1 MDPCQRGTHH
11 AGSRAF
17 DLASCKAGR
26 LPIFLGA
33 LLLFT
38 VAGRARAADLPSTRE
53 LSELSLEQLANLEI
67 TSVSKRP
74 QRLADAPASVFVITA
89 DDIRRAGATTL
100 PEALRLAPNLQVSQ
114 VSATGY
120 DIRARGFNNT
130 SANKLLVLIDG
141 RSVYSP
147 LFSGVFWDVQDVVLE
162 DVDRIEVISGP
173 GGTLWGVNAVNGV
186 INVVTRSAADT
197 QGALIAAGGGNR
209 EFHDVA
215 RYGGSL
221 GANGRYRVYGTY
233 SDLAHTSTASGGQ
246 IEDGAYKSQAG
257 FRADWKG
264 ATHEA
269 MIQGNAYHGLIG
281 QPEPGSISISGLSLA
296 LEPIPVSGVN
306 ATARWTRRLEGG
318 SEWTLQA
325 YLDRTERT
333 VRPTFADK
341 QDIADVQFQHALHWS
356 SHSLVW
362 GGEYRYGEDRVTNGE
377 VFAFLPAK
385 VDQRWGSVFAQDEA
399 TLRPDLRLIVG
410 ARVEHNDYTGSEFL
424 PNARLAWKPGPGH
437 LLWTAASRTVR
448 APSRLDRDAFV
459 PAQPPFLLAGGPD
472 VKSEVARVYEIGYRG
487 QPWDSVSYSITGYH
501 SDFDHLHTQEIDPS
515 RTFLVFSGKMEGSSD
530 GVEMWA
536 SWQVARAWRLMA
548 GYTAQHETFR
558 LEPGSND
565 ATAVATEGRDPAYT
579 WLARSSMNLT
589 PGCDLDL
596 TVRGVSQLS
605 DPAVAGYATADV
617 RIGWR
622 PSRNVELSVV
632 GRNLVGGGHGEFTSE
647 TTRTEIGRS
656 YYVGVRWDFAG
667 R

>member
-1 MDPCQRGTHH
+1 MRLCRRH
-11 AGSRAF
+11 AHEAGARTGGLPGSKGRRSGAF
-17 DLASCKAGR
+17 LK
-26 LPIFLGA
+26 A
-33 LLLFT
+33 LLLLT
-38 VAGRARAADLPSTRE
+38 VAAGADAADLPSASE

-74 QRLADAPASVFVITA
+74 ERLADAPASVFVITA
-89 DDIRRAGATTL
+89 DDIRRSGATTL

-120 DIRARGFNNT
+120 NIRARGFNNT

-147 LFSGVFWDVQDVVLE
+147 LFSGVFWDVQEVVLE

-197 QGALIAAGGGNR
+197 QGGLVSAGGGNR

-215 RYGGSL
+215 RYGGTL
-221 GANGRYRVYGTY
+221 GANWHYRVYGTY
-233 SDLAHTSTASGGQ
+233 FDLAHTSTASGAE
-246 IEDGAYKSQAG
+246 IFDGAYKSQAG
-257 FRADWKG
+257 FRADWK
-264 ATHEA
+264 AASDEL
-269 MIQGNAYHGLIG
+269 MFQGNAYRGLIG
-281 QPEPGSISISGLSLA
+281 QPEPGAISITGFAEDLA
-296 LEPIPVSGVN
+296 PIPVSGAN

-333 VRPTFADK
+333 VRPTFGDK
-341 QDIADVQFQHALHWS
+341 QDIADVQFQHAVQWT

-362 GGEYRYGEDRVTNGE
+362 GAEYRYGRDRVANGDI
-377 VFAFLPAK
+377 VAFLPAN
-385 VDQRWGSVFAQDEA
+385 VDQRWSSLFAQDEA
-399 TLRPDLRLIVG
+399 ALRPDLRLIVG
-410 ARVEHNDYTGSEFL
+410 ARVERNDYTGSEFL
-424 PNARLAWKPGPGH
+424 PSARLAWKPAPGQ
-437 LLWTAASRTVR
+437 LLWAAASRTVR
-448 APSRLDRDAFV
+448 APSRLDRDVFV
-459 PAQPPFLLAGGPD
+459 PAQPPFLLRGGPD
-472 VKSEVARVYEIGYRG
+472 VQSEVARVYEIGYRG

-515 RTFLVFSGKMEGSSD
+515 GTFLVFSGKMEGSSD

-536 SWQVARAWRLMA
+536 SWQAARAWRLSA

-558 LEPGSND
+558 LMPGSND
-565 ATAVATEGRDPAYT
+565 AAAVATAGRDPAFT
-579 WLARSSMNLT
+579 WLARSSLNVA
-589 PGCDLDL
+589 PGWDLDL
-596 TVRGVSQLS
+596 TARGVSRLS

-622 PSRNVELSVV
+622 PRRDIELSLA

-647 TTRTEIGRS
+647 ATRTEIGRS
-656 YYVGVRWDFAG
+656 YYLAVRWNFPAY
-667 R
+667 